1 MKYII
6 SIITLLMLIVPEIRG
21 QDVLNDYL
29 KQAAEKNPALQAK
42 FKKYMAAM
50 EKVPQVNTLP
60 DPQIAFGYFVSP
72 VETRVGAQQA
82 KVSLKQRFP
91 WFGTLN
97 AQEDHKTKLAQVKF
111 REFEAM
117 KVDLFYNVKKV
128 WYDIYVLE
136 KEIDFVEKQ
145 IEFYKSFQSIANT
158 KVEAGKAK
166 ISDVIRINIRLDYLN
181 NRLEDLQDKRAP
193 LRVEFNKLL
202 NRDENEE
209 VEIADSID
217 EASLPQERETIIDSV
232 IAANSELNVIRAQE
246 RAGES
251 AIDLAKLKGYPGI
264 GVALDYAFVNER
276 TDMQVN
282 DNGKNIFMPMLSF
295 NVPIYRRKYNS
306 MVKEE
311 QLKLDA
317 VQEMYGDK
325 MNNLEKSFEDAIFAY
340 ENAQKD
346 IRLYN
351 RLINQAQDAQSVLI
365 TSYSTAGSEFNQI
378 VDFQEEIL
386 KYELKLEKARA
397 KLNVS
402 IAAIDKLI
410 ASGI

>member
-1 MKYII
+1 
-6 SIITLLMLIVPEIRG
+6 MLIVPEIRG